1 MPTAPSDINIFY
13 EFQFSLLKTII
24 ANPSETLPT
33 LSSEL
38 DITVHQIRCQ
48 RKQIE
53 YQARFLCRKGANK
66 RDTSKI
72 KKIKILRSRTL
83 NTNSNN

>member
-24 ANPSETLPT
+24 ANPSEALPT

-38 DITVHQIRCQ
+38 DITVHQIRYQ
-48 RKQIE
+48 RKQIK
-53 YQARFLCRKGANK
+53 YQDVFLCSKGASMI
-66 RDTSKI
+66 DTSI
-72 KKIKILRSRTL
+72 I
-83 NTNSNN
+83 